1 MKKIPLLA
9 ILLFAWS
16 AHAQTLIPKA
26 GLTLSK
32 LASEDSDGQKFN
44 PGFAIG
50 VAFNLPVSEIFSVQP
65 ELSFIQKGARST
77 ASQEFDGALL
87 SAKSKVSLNYFEIP
101 VLLKATFGESTKF
114 FFTAGP
120 SLGFGVGGK
129 FETKFTVSDGI
140 SAPISQTY
148 DGKVKF
154 GETPEDED
162 DEELE
167 VLYVDNRLDFGVQL
181 GAGVTIADKV
191 MIDLRYGLGLSSL
204 NDEVEG
210 EDRKVQNRVI
220 QFTVG
225 VPIKL
230 KK

>member
-1 MKKIPLLA
+1 MKKIL
-9 ILLFAWS
+9 ILLILFCAWS
-16 AHAQTLIPKA
+16 AHAQTFIPKG

-32 LASEDSDGQKFN
+32 IAADDDDGQKFN
-44 PGFAIG
+44 PGLTIG
-50 VAFNLPVSEIFSVQP
+50 VAFNLPMSEVFSVQP
-65 ELSFIQKGARST
+65 ELSFIQKGGRAT
-77 ASQEFDGALL
+77 ASEEFGDFSY
-87 SAKSKVSLNYFEIP
+87 SAKSKVSLNYLEIP

-120 SLGFGVGGK
+120 SLGIGLGGK
-129 FETKFTVSDGI
+129 FEIKTTVMDQNI
-140 SAPISQTY
+140 STSQTF

-154 GETPEDED
+154 EEEPEED
-162 DEELE
+162 DEELD
-167 VLYVDNRLDFGVQL
+167 VLYVDNRLDFGMQL
-181 GAGVTIADKV
+181 GAGVIIADKV

-204 NDEVEG
+204 NDEVED
-210 EDRKVQNRVI
+210 EDTKAQNRVI